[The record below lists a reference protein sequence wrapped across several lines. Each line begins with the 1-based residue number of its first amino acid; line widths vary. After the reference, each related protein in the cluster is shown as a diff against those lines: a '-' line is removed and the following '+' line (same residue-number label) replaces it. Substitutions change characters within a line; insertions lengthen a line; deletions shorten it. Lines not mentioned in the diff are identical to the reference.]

1 MSVIYATLE
10 RLETDNPPLTGHD
23 NPAGSPQ
30 PTSRSQSVAVKTLV
44 MALLIVTTGASVML
58 WHSMD
63 GVGKPGES
71 VALTTA
77 NQRLSPRNSEGPIS
91 PEQIAEPAP
100 AAVVPTGTISASPA
114 AQTAVYLPPASTV
127 MATATNGQ
135 GGVETV
141 ASLEPAAREEPV
153 ALADAGAEAGAEEVS
168 SPLSEAAVGMAEP
181 VELPPPPS
189 TDAPYATGVEEV
201 IEQARLALSRGLYP
215 QALAML
221 EQLEPVPENRA
232 DFWLI
237 KGSAHLGIGQLDPA
251 ETAFGSAQALA
262 PDNAHIAVQRAIL
275 YQERGD
281 HASALQILK
290 GMAIRHPNVPEIY
303 LNQGY
308 SEYALGAVRDA
319 ERSFRTFLKLTE
331 SRSLYVQQRQV
342 VTEWLAQVSSLQS

>member
-30 PTSRSQSVAVKTLV
+30 PTSRSQSLAVKTLA

-63 GVGKPGES
+63 GVGKPRES

-153 ALADAGAEAGAEEVS
+153 ALADAGAEEVTS
-168 SPLSEAAVGMAEP
+168 SLLVVAEP

-189 TDAPYATGVEEV
+189 TDAPYATAVGEV